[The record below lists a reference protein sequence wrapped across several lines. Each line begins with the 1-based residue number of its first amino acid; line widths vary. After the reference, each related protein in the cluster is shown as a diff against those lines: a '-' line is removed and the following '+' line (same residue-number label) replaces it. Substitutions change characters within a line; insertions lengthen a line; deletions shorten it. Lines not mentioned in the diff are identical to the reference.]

1 MAKCAHRRSSIP
13 LGKPM
18 EIDLTGAYL
27 HYQLPP
33 MQQNG
38 HSDYFL
44 DQLRAFLPPFDQS
57 PLGLPI
63 TEGLLFAA

>member
-1 MAKCAHRRSSIP
+1 
-13 LGKPM
+13 M